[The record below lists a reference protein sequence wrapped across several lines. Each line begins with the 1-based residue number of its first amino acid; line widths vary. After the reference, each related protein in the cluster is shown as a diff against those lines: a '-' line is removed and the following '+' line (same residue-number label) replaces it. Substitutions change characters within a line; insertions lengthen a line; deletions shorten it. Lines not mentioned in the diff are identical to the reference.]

1 MKKHLLFLLLFIA
14 PIWAVE
20 SDASLSSSSEQ
31 EAPHDHVVEI
41 PSDADRGSDAAECRC
56 LEVTCRSVTIQE
68 QPPGMGPCAWFGVQP
83 CPTICCGMCAAIWIT
98 VFYFKTHGTPTDF

>member
-1 MKKHLLFLLLFIA
+1 MKKYLLLALFFIT
-14 PIWAVE
+14 PLWAVE

-41 PSDADRGSDAAECRC
+41 PFDADRGSDTEGGC
-56 LEVTCRSVTIQE
+56 LEVTCHACTIQE

-98 VFYFKTHGTPTDF
+98 VFYFKTHGTSTDF